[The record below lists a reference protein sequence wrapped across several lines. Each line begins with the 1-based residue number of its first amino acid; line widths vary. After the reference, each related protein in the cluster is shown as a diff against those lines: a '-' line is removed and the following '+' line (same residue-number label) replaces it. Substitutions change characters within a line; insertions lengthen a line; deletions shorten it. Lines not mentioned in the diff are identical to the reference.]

1 MTEKKFENEKFILVF
16 DYDERLN
23 KFTTIKFLEK
33 KINELEKKILR
44 EACILFTQCSPQE
57 LYEHLVIR
65 IENKLRDYNNLNYN
79 GVILPENVSKEYSY
93 FQNFF
98 REFLKPY
105 VKNDLNKKINFQTI
119 KPKDDWIY
127 LNDDQKKR
135 KIYDQLKKYKY
146 PKTASDLEV
155 KIIRI
160 ENKVDIFFDLINMI
174 DIDSKNKLCL
184 DIEIYL
190 KKNLDESLNVYL
202 ETVTDRNKLRRL
214 KL

>member
-1 MTEKKFENEKFILVF
+1 M
-16 DYDERLN
+16 
-23 KFTTIKFLEK
+23 
-33 KINELEKKILR
+33 
-44 EACILFTQCSPQE
+44 
-57 LYEHLVIR
+57 
-65 IENKLRDYNNLNYN
+65 
-79 GVILPENVSKEYSY
+79 
-93 FQNFF
+93 
-98 REFLKPY
+98 
-105 VKNDLNKKINFQTI
+105 
-119 KPKDDWIY
+119 
-127 LNDDQKKR
+127 
-135 KIYDQLKKYKY
+135 
-146 PKTASDLEV
+146 